1 MTIER
6 KLASVKN
13 AEHYLWGDGCDGW
26 HLLNRD
32 DVSVIQERMPPGT
45 SEQMHYHKIARQFF
59 FVLDGRATMDVDG
72 EQAVLGK
79 NQGIEIPPGV
89 SHQLRNESLEDLSFL
104 VFSVPKSHKDRYER

>member
-6 KLASVKN
+6 KPASAKN

-32 DVSVIQERMPPGT
+32 DVSVIQERMPLGT

-72 EQAVLGK
+72 ERVVLGK
-79 NQGIEIPPGV
+79 HQGIEIPPGV
-89 SHQLRNESLEDLSFL
+89 SHQLRNESSEDLSFL